1 MTNEELQNF
10 DDEEYYDNKIKIT
23 LKNGDIIIGDMIYY
37 SYQEDSEDTE
47 FDSIC
52 LKGYTQSI
60 YSNEIESVEI
70 IKE

>member
-23 LKNGDIIIGDMIYY
+23 LKNGDIIIGHMIYY
-37 SYQEDSEDTE
+37 SYYEDDEDTE

-52 LKGYTQSI
+52 LEEYTQPI
-60 YSNEIESVEI
+60 YSNEVESVEI